1 MPTYTPPLRDM
12 QFVMHEV
19 FKVTDEFKA
28 MPQHAEVDVDTIN
41 AVIEEAGKFASE
53 VIFPLNISGD
63 TEGCVL
69 DKATHEVKTPT
80 GFKEAYDKYVEGG
93 WAALSCDPA
102 YGGQGLP
109 FVLNQCLYEMMNS
122 ANQAWT
128 MYPGLSHGAHAA
140 LEVHGTPE
148 QKALYL
154 PKLTS
159 GEWTGTMCLTEPHCG
174 TDLGLLRTKAEPQGD
189 GTYKITGAKIFISAG
204 EHDMAENIVHLVLA
218 RLPDAPEGS
227 KGISLFAVP
236 KFNVNADGSL
246 GSRNGIYC
254 GGLEHKMGIKGN
266 ATAVINLDGAQGWL
280 IGEVNKGMACMFTMM
295 NAARLGIGMHGLGL
309 GEIACQ
315 NAISYAQERL
325 QMRALS
331 GSKHADLPADPLIV
345 HPDVRRMLLTGKA
358 YNEGARAFSTWLA
371 MQLDIEEHSTDEAQR
386 QDAADLVA
394 LLTPIAKA
402 FMTDNG
408 YTVTNLS
415 QQVFGGHGY
424 IRETGMEQF
433 VRDARISMIYEGT
446 NGIQALDLIGRKIMM
461 DQGQKLRKFT
471 KIVHK
476 FCQSQ
481 ADDAAMAEFITPL
494 QQLLGDVSDLTMAIG
509 MQAMTNRDEVG
520 AAAVDYL
527 RLLGHLVYG
536 YFWARMAKVALS
548 KLATEPAPFYSAK
561 LATARFYYSRLM
573 TETAMLKASIQSGAK
588 NLMEIEEDEFALG
601 Y

>member
-1 MPTYTPPLRDM
+1 MATYKAPLRDM
-12 QFVMHEV
+12 QFVLNELLEV
-19 FKVTDEFKA
+19 DQTLAALPDF
-28 MPQHAEVDVDTIN
+28 AEVTPDVIN
-41 AVIEEAGKFASE
+41 QYLESSAQFAE
-53 VIFPLNISGD
+53 NELAPLNQTGD
-63 TEGCVL
+63 IEGCKLENGVV
-69 DKATHEVKTPT
+69 TTPK
-80 GFKEAYDKYVEGG
+80 GFKEAYQQFCEQGYSSICC
-93 WAALSCDPA
+93 APA
-102 YGGQGLP
+102 YGGQGMPLTLGLP
-109 FVLNQCLYEMMNS
+109 LMEMQIS
-122 ANQAWT
+122 ANVAWS
-128 MYPGLSHGAHAA
+128 MYPGLSHGAYSA
-140 LEVHGTPE
+140 LLAHGSDE
-148 QKALYL
+148 LRQRYL
-154 PKLTS
+154 PKLVS
-159 GEWTGTMCLTEPHCG
+159 GIWTGTMCLTEPQCG
-174 TDLGLLRTKAEPQGD
+174 TDLGLIKTRAIANDD
-189 GTYKITGAKIFISAG
+189 GSYSITGTKIFISAG
-204 EHDMAENIVHLVLA
+204 EHDMAENILHLVLA
-218 RLPDAPEGS
+218 RLPDSPKDI
-227 KGISLFAVP
+227 KGLSLFLVP
-236 KFNVNADGSL
+236 KWIPDAAGNPATRNAISAGS
-246 GSRNGIYC
+246 
-254 GGLEHKMGIKGN
+254 LEHKMGIKGN
-266 ATAVINLDGAQGWL
+266 ATAVMNLDGAQGWL
-280 IGEVNKGMACMFTMM
+280 LGEVNKGMACMFTMM

-315 NAISYAQERL
+315 NAVAYAQERV

-331 GSKHADLPADPLIV
+331 GTKHADLPADPLIV
-345 HPDVRRMLLTGKA
+345 HPDIRRMLLTGKA
-358 YNEGARAFSTWLA
+358 YNEGARAFSYWLA
-371 MQLDIEEHSTDEAQR
+371 LQLDIEEHASDEAQR

-476 FCQSQ
+476 FCQAQ
-481 ADDAAMAEFITPL
+481 ADDAAMSEFITPL
-494 QQLLGDVSDLTMAIG
+494 QQLLKDITDLTMAIG

-536 YFWARMAKVALS
+536 YFWARMAKVALTKQAS
-548 KLATEPAPFYSAK
+548 AAAPFYVAK

-573 TETAMLKASIQSGAK
+573 TETATLKASIQSGAK
-588 NLMEIEEDEFALG
+588 NLMEIEEDAFALG

>member
-1 MPTYTPPLRDM
+1 MATYKAPLRDM
-12 QFVMHEV
+12 QFVLNELLQV
-19 FKVTDEFKA
+19 DQTLSALPDF
-28 MPQHAEVDVDTIN
+28 AEVSPDIIN
-41 AVIEEAGKFASE
+41 QYLESGAQFAE
-53 VIFPLNISGD
+53 NELAPLNQSGD
-63 TEGCVL
+63 AEGCKLENGV
-69 DKATHEVKTPT
+69 VSTPQ
-80 GFKEAYDKYVEGG
+80 GFKEAYQQFCEQGYSSICC
-93 WAALSCDPA
+93 APA
-102 YGGQGLP
+102 YGGQGMPITLGLP
-109 FVLNQCLYEMMNS
+109 LMEMQIS
-122 ANQAWT
+122 ANVAWS
-128 MYPGLSHGAHAA
+128 MYPGLSHGAYSA
-140 LEVHGTPE
+140 LLAHGTE
-148 QKALYL
+148 ELRQRYL
-154 PKLTS
+154 PKLVS
-159 GEWTGTMCLTEPHCG
+159 GVWTGTMCLTEPQCG
-174 TDLGLLRTKAEPQGD
+174 TDLGLIKTRAVDNGD
-189 GTYKITGAKIFISAG
+189 GSYNITGTKIFISAG
-204 EHDMAENIVHLVLA
+204 EHDMAENILHLVLA
-218 RLPDAPEGS
+218 RLPDSPKDI
-227 KGISLFAVP
+227 KGLSLFLVP
-236 KFNVNADGSL
+236 KWIPDAAGNPGVRNAISAGS
-246 GSRNGIYC
+246 
-254 GGLEHKMGIKGN
+254 LEHKMGIKGN
-266 ATAVINLDGAQGWL
+266 ATAVMNLDGAQGWL
-280 IGEVNKGMACMFTMM
+280 LGEVNKGMACMFTMM

-309 GEIACQ
+309 GEIAYQ
-315 NAISYAQERL
+315 NAVAYAQERV

-331 GSKHADLPADPLIV
+331 GTKHAELPADPLIV

-358 YNEGARAFSTWLA
+358 YNEGARAFSYWLA
-371 MQLDIEEHSTDEAQR
+371 LQLDIEEHSQDEAQR

-476 FCQSQ
+476 FCQAH

-494 QQLLGDVSDLTMAIG
+494 QQLLKDVTDLTMAIG
-509 MQAMTNRDEVG
+509 MLAMNNRDEVG

-536 YFWARMAKVALS
+536 YFWARMAKVALEKQAS
-548 KLATEPAPFYSAK
+548 APAPFYSAK

-588 NLMEIEEDEFALG
+588 NLMDIEEDAFALG